1 MNEWIGA
8 AIAVAAGLAVGA
20 VLAVVVRRMLGGDN
34 RPELVKKLSDPL
46 ANLAF
51 WIAVVVGLITAL
63 GIVNP
68 DSLDQ
73 LPQDAVDF
81 LPKLFAALIVF
92 IVGNAAA
99 GLAAGGVSSALA
111 RATPSAQKYGPVV
124 VRSVILATAV
134 ILAAGQLGID
144 TTIINLA
151 AAALLF
157 SIGLTAS
164 LLVGLG
170 GRTVSSEVAA
180 ARALRSMLSAGDQ
193 ITVGELTGRVATVHS
208 TAVEIEA
215 AGGVVHLVPN
225 SELLASSIQIVRGDA
240 D

>member
-8 AIAVAAGLAVGA
+8 AIAVAAGFVVGA
-20 VLAVVVRRMLGGDN
+20 IVAVAVRRLLGAES
-34 RPELVKKLSDPL
+34 RPELVRKLSEPL
-46 ANLAF
+46 ASLAF
-51 WIAVVVGLITAL
+51 WIAVVIGLITAL

-68 DSLDQ
+68 ESLDQ

-81 LPKLFAALIVF
+81 LPRLFAGLIVF

-99 GLAAGGVSSALA
+99 GLAATGVSSALA

-157 SIGLTAS
+157 SIGLTVS

-170 GRTVSSEVAA
+170 GRRVSSEVAA
-180 ARALRSMLSAGDQ
+180 ARALRSMLNAGDQ
-193 ITVGELTGRVATVHS
+193 VTVGELTGRVATVHS
-208 TAVEIEA
+208 TAVEIESS
-215 AGGVVHLVPN
+215 GGVIHLVPN
-225 SELLASSIQIVRGDA
+225 SELLASSIQIVRGDDA
-240 D
+240 